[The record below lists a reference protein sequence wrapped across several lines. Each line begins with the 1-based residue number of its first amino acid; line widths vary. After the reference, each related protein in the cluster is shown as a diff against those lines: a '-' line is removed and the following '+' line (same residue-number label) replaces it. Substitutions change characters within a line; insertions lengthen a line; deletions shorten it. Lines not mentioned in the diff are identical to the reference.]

1 MENTEEESV
10 VGLLVD
16 LTENEKVET
25 IATFLSE
32 STPPDIPSFADE
44 IPIVSVESDDSVVF
58 ISENLELVSC

>member
-16 LTENEKVET
+16 LTVNEKVET
-25 IATFLSE
+25 IATFLNVR
-32 STPPDIPSFADE
+32 TPPNIPSFADE

-58 ISENLELVSC
+58 ISENLESVSC